1 MNDNPSLLNTLGVVD
16 MSHCIR
22 ENWKNLTSDER
33 RWLIQ
38 FAKEDQE
45 KEM

>member
-1 MNDNPSLLNTLGVVD
+1 MNDPSLLKTAGVVD
-16 MSHCIR
+16 MSHCAR

-38 FAKEDQE
+38 FAKENQE